1 MSPTIRHFLA
11 FFLQYGALGLFFLG
25 IADDSFL
32 FLPIGVDLLMVI
44 LAARHPTEFAFYV
57 AGAAAGSV
65 IGVFLLDL
73 VCRKSGEGGLKKM
86 IKPRRLT
93 SLKNKIETHG
103 DAVLIVACLA
113 PPPFPFGVFVAAAS
127 AFQYPRLRLLTLV
140 LVARAVR
147 YSLVGWA
154 ALYFGRRIVRIA
166 NSSEFLWIMGVF
178 IAVCVVGSAVSAIR
192 WFRIA
197 RA

>member
-1 MSPTIRHFLA
+1 VSPTIRHFLA

-25 IADDSFL
+25 VADDSFL
-32 FLPIGVDLLMVI
+32 FLPVGVDLLMVI
-44 LAARHPTEFAFYV
+44 LTARHPTELAYYI

-65 IGVFLLDL
+65 VGVFLLDL
-73 VCRKSGEGGLKKM
+73 VCRKIGEEGLKKI

-93 SLKNKIETHG
+93 YLKNKIEKHG
-103 DAVLIVACLA
+103 NAVLIIACLA
-113 PPPFPFGVFVAAAS
+113 PPPFPFGAFVAAAS
-127 AFQYPRLRLLTLV
+127 AFQFPRPRLLTLV

-147 YSLVGWA
+147 YALVGWA
-154 ALYFGRRIVRIA
+154 ALHFGRRIIRIA
-166 NSSEFLWIMGVF
+166 DSSEFLWIMGVF
-178 IAVCVVGSAVSAIR
+178 IGVCLIVSVISAIR